1 MPSVVKT
8 RRWANQETRESL
20 DLSSKKDLYPSGTG
34 LSPYESQPQLKK
46 DGDPN
51 KHDTTVKFNFDHP
64 ESLEQGS
71 GPTPIGWRKSRLHKI
86 RINVPNYNTNSA
98 KSNLGSRA
106 SKRGFS
112 KSEIDGRIASALEQL
127 FRSKSQQGRFV
138 LELLQVS
145 LVGHIIDVKDI
156 SIDVAPFLRT
166 ADGLVLVQKKPS
178 FRATRLIIRA
188 LRESRS
194 TTYSLPKRIKDILS
208 TRK

>member
-1 MPSVVKT
+1 MPSGAIT
-8 RRWANQETRESL
+8 RIWSENPRNSL
-20 DLSSKKDLYPSGTG
+20 DSSPMEDLSPPGTG
-34 LSPYESQPQLKK
+34 LSPNESQTQLKK
-46 DGDPN
+46 DGDPI
-51 KHDTTVKFNFDHP
+51 KHDTLAGFNSGHP
-64 ESLEQGS
+64 GPTERSP
-71 GPTPIGWRKSRLHKI
+71 GPTPIGWRRSRLHKM
-86 RINVPNYNTNSA
+86 RVSVPNYNTNRA

-112 KSEIDGRIASALEQL
+112 KSEIDGRIASALEHL
-127 FRSKSQQGRFV
+127 FRSRSQKGRFV

-166 ADGLVLVQKKPS
+166 ADGLVLVQMKPS

-188 LRESRS
+188 LRECRS
-194 TTYSLPKRIKDILS
+194 TTYSLPKRVKDILS